1 MPRPK
6 GTAPRLVAQ
15 QARQA
20 KHREK
25 LKLIGKPEASQVD
38 VAVASAVAKA
48 AMWLASRS
56 ESGAIGENDP
66 RRHLLKKIVVTATQE
81 LVSSGCDR
89 AEAQKKIAS
98 RFRSARKRRS
108 PPITS

>member
-6 GTAPRLVAQ
+6 GTTPRLMSQ
-15 QARQA
+15 QSRQA

-25 LKLIGKPEASQVD
+25 LKMIGKPEASQVD

-48 AMWLASRS
+48 SMWLASGL
-56 ESGAIGENDP
+56 ESGKIGENDP
-66 RRHLLKKIVVTATQE
+66 RRHLLTKIVVTATQA
-81 LVSSGCDR
+81 LVSSGCDE
-89 AEAQKKIAS
+89 AEAAKKIAS
-98 RFRSARKRRS
+98 RFRSSGKHRS